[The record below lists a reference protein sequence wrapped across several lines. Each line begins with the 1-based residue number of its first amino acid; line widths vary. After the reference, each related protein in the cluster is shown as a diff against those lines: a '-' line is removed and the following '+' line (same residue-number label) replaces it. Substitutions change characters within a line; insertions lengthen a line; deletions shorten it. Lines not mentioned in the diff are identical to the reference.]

1 MYCAVAAVRL
11 RWRLRLMEAS
21 GRVSVGLLNLTVAVA
36 TIGVADIFGAR
47 AGVARGAHVAR
58 WLLGLYHARVVAVLG
73 RSLSVKAV
81 VSATGTR
88 FTAAANSAIFQV
100 EAAHSL
106 SKATGG
112 GRVECVTSTASG
124 RRHIIRIC
132 DTLLL
137 VKLLLF
143 GPAPLPAVA
152 PVSDEVVEQ
161 PSLQVEAWS
170 DADGKVVE
178 IHAVAFLVR
187 EQEAEMARD
196 GKEQVVVE
204 WRKLGKGIAKL
215 LRC

>member
-100 EAAHSL
+100 EAAHSI
-106 SKATGG
+106 SKAA
-112 GRVECVTSTASG
+112 GRRGVDRVASTASG
-124 RRHIIRIC
+124 RRHVAWVC
-132 DTLLL
+132 DSLLL

-152 PVSDEVVEQ
+152 PVSDQVVEQ
-161 PSLQVEAWS
+161 PSLQVEAWP
-170 DADGKVVE
+170 DADGKVVK
-178 IHAVAFLVR
+178 IHTVAFLV
-187 EQEAEMARD
+187 
-196 GKEQVVVE
+196 
-204 WRKLGKGIAKL
+204 
-215 LRC
+215 